1 MMLVMLI
8 RRLTSTESGLL
19 KGVQDGPSDVL
30 RFVKFGNFHKETS
43 ISLEEILEAREAFVT
58 GTAAAV
64 RARSPHEIKSD
75 QVGSSRQKREN
86 CVFHL
91 SFLGPRSH
99 QWLTCPQSWTQDG
112 VTGGVDSLDELFDS
126 VLR

>member
-1 MMLVMLI
+1 MLVMLI

-64 RARSPHEIKSD
+64 RARSPHEIRSD
-75 QVGSSRQKREN
+75 QVVKSVRIVS
-86 CVFHL
+86 FIL
-91 SFLGPRSH
+91 SFLDFLGPRSH
-99 QWLTCPQSWTQDG
+99 QWLTCPQSWTQSDG
-112 VTGGVDSLDELFDS
+112 VTGGVDSWDELFDS
-126 VLR
+126 VL